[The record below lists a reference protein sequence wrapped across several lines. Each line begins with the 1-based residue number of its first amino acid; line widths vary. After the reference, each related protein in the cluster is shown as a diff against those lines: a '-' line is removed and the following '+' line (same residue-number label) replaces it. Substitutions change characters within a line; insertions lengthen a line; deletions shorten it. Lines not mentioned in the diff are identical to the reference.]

1 MDPLPPRIAW
11 LMQSGADLPADD
23 VWLAPAERQTQDRL
37 RLPPRRAQ
45 WRLGRWTAK
54 VALARWLELPRGA
67 FARLELR
74 VAADGAPEPW
84 ADGAPLPLVISLSH
98 SGTRGLVAVA
108 AAPIALGADLERVED
123 RSRAFIRDYFTA
135 AEQRWLAERPAA
147 TGAGALAERATLL
160 WSAKE
165 SALKALRTGL
175 RRDTRSV
182 EVVVPPALPV
192 APGAVATALPGA
204 GAAWAPLLV
213 HDLERARRFS
223 GAWCRSGDQVLT
235 VVAEPAGVLDAEALA
250 PLAARQPGE

>member
-1 MDPLPPRIAW
+1 MDPPPRIAW
-11 LMQSGADLPADD
+11 LLQSGADLPADD
-23 VWLAPAERQTQDRL
+23 VWLAPAERETQDRL

-54 VALARWLELPRGA
+54 VALARWLDLPRGA

-84 ADGAPLPLVISLSH
+84 ADGAPLPMVLSLSH
-98 SGTRGLVAVA
+98 CGEQGLVALA
-108 AAPIALGADLERVED
+108 DAPLALGADLERVEA
-123 RSRAFIRDYFTA
+123 RSAAFVRDYFTA
-135 AEQRWLAERPAA
+135 TEQRWLAAA
-147 TGAGALAERATLL
+147 ALAGGAEALAERATLL

-192 APGAVATALPGA
+192 VPGAAATAPPGA

-213 HDLERARRFS
+213 QDLERARRFS

-235 VVAEPAGVLDAEALA
+235 VVAEPGGVLDAEALG
-250 PLAARQPGE
+250 PLAARQPGA